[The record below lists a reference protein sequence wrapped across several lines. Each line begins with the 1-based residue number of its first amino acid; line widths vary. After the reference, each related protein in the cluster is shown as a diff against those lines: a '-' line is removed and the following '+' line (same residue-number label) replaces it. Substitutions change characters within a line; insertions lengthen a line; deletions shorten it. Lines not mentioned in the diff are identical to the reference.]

1 MPEMRQ
7 KRSPQLSVFHTLAVT
22 EIGKEL
28 GAISL
33 IIDET
38 PRILEP
44 IYHDLV
50 GVKQTDNGRTGM
62 TAEQVLRCAVLK
74 QYRNMSYDE
83 LAFHLADSWTFRAFA
98 RLERRQHPSSSTL
111 QENIKALSEQTWE
124 AINQAIIAHAA
135 ETGTDKGRTVRID
148 STAIECNIHYP
159 TDSGLLQDGIRVI
172 TRLLIEGTSLHPT
185 PAYSFSDHRRVV
197 KKRVLKILNSRKE
210 TVRKQCYRDLLD
222 FAARVSGYGLNA
234 IAVLAAFESPA
245 PEQII
250 HARMLMEK
258 LEEAINLISRIMDQT
273 RRRVINGEQV
283 PAREKIVSFFE
294 CHSDIIEKGNRE
306 TIYGHKVFLTG
317 AESGLIVDCLIE
329 RGNPADSSMFLPL
342 MERQK
347 NIYGRYP
354 RQVAADGGFASKEN
368 VRDGKGLGIKD
379 IAFAKRK
386 GISISEMVRSTWVYK
401 KLRNFRAGIEAN
413 ISVLK
418 RAFGLFRCTWTGW
431 HGFVRC
437 VRSAVVAYNLLL
449 LGRLRAT
456 PA

>member
-1 MPEMRQ
+1 MRQ
-7 KRSPQLSVFHTLAVT
+7 KRSPQLSVFHTLALT

-38 PRILEP
+38 PRMLDP
-44 IYHDLV
+44 IYRDLT

-62 TAEQVLRCAVLK
+62 TAEQVLRCAILK

-98 RLERRQHPSSSTL
+98 RLERRQRPSSSTL

-124 AINQAIIAHAA
+124 AINQALITHAA

-159 TDSGLLQDGIRVI
+159 TDSSLLQDGIRVI
-172 TRLLIEGTSLHPT
+172 TRLLVEGKTLHPT

-234 IAVLAAFESPA
+234 IAVLAAFQSPA

-258 LEEAINLISRIMDQT
+258 LEEAINLIARIMDQT
-273 RRRVINGEQV
+273 RRRVSNGEQV
-283 PAREKIVSFFE
+283 PASEKIVSFFE

-317 AESGLIVDCLIE
+317 GESGLIVDCLIE
-329 RGNPADSSMFLPL
+329 RGNPADSSMFMPL

-347 NIYGRYP
+347 NIYGRSP

-418 RAFGLFRCTWTGW
+418 RAFGLFRCAWTGW

>member
-1 MPEMRQ
+1 MRQ
-7 KRSPQLSVFHTLAVT
+7 KRSSQLSVFHTLAVT

-28 GAISL
+28 EAISL
-33 IIDET
+33 IIDEV
-38 PRILEP
+38 PGMLDP

-50 GVKQTDNGRTGM
+50 GIKQTDNGRTGM
-62 TAEQVLRCAVLK
+62 TAEQVLRCAILK
-74 QYRNMSYDE
+74 QYRNMSYEE
-83 LAFHLADSWTFRAFA
+83 LAFHLSDSRIFRAFA
-98 RLERRQHPSSSTL
+98 RLERTQRPSSSTL

-124 AINQAIIAHAA
+124 AINCALIAHAA
-135 ETGTDKGRTVRID
+135 KTGAEGGRTVRID

-159 TDSGLLQDGIRVI
+159 TDSTLLQDGIRVV
-172 TRLLIEGTSLHPT
+172 TRLLIEGKRLFPT
-185 PAYSFSDHRRVV
+185 PSYSYSDHRRVV
-197 KKRVLKILNSRKE
+197 KKRVLTIHNSRKDS
-210 TVRKQCYRDLLD
+210 VRKQCYKDLLD
-222 FAARVSGYGLNA
+222 FAARVSDYGLNA
-234 IAVLAAFESPA
+234 ISVLSVFKSPY
-245 PEQII
+245 PEHVTDAKIV
-250 HARMLMEK
+250 MEK
-258 LEEAINLISRIMDQT
+258 LEEAVNRLSRVIDQT
-273 RRRVINGEQV
+273 RRRVINGEKV
-283 PAREKIVSFFE
+283 PASEKIVSFFE

-306 TIYGHKVFLTG
+306 TAYGHKVFLTG
-317 AESGLIVDCLIE
+317 GESGLILDCVIE

-347 NIYGRYP
+347 GIYGRAP
-354 RQVAADGGFASKEN
+354 RQVAADGGFASQDN
-368 VRDGKGLGIKD
+368 VRVGKGLGITD

-386 GISISEMVRSTWVYK
+386 GISILEMVKSTWVYK

-456 PA
+456 QA